1 MMTPGG
7 PTTTFLTH
15 GDPRRSSAMSI
26 FVALVVIIVA
36 AALAIGAILL
46 VRRHAPEGSYF
57 NDGDRAAGVFGV
69 LATGFAVLLG
79 LVVVLAF
86 TSYDD
91 ARTGAATEALT
102 VAQQYEVAHLLPP
115 RQGRRLAAELICY
128 GRSVVHQEWP
138 RMQDGTQTDAMNPWG
153 VALFRSLRTVE
164 PRTASEQAAY
174 SKWLDQRLERE
185 AARGAR
191 IHGASSVI
199 PTPLWLVLYVTALL
213 IVAFMLFFADS
224 GERVV
229 VQAMLIG
236 TVVAVMAATIL
247 LIRFLDNPYRPG
259 VGSLKPVAM
268 ERTLRLLDQE
278 RRIVGDTTPVPC
290 DARGATAA

>member
-1 MMTPGG
+1 MTP
-7 PTTTFLTH
+7 TASCSILLRVAS
-15 GDPRRSSAMSI
+15 RRRVPGMNV
-26 FVALVVIIVA
+26 FVALVVVA
-36 AALAIGAILL
+36 VSACVGIGAILL
-46 VRRHAPEGSYF
+46 VRRRAPEGSYF

-86 TSYDD
+86 TSYDN

-102 VAQQYEVAHLLPP
+102 VAQQYEVAHLLPR

-138 RMQDGTQTDAMNPWG
+138 RMQEGAQTDAMNPWG
-153 VALFRSLRTVE
+153 VALFRSLRAVH

-174 SKWLDQRLERE
+174 SKWLDQRLDRE

-199 PTPLWLVLYVTALL
+199 PTPLWLVLYVTAVM
-213 IVAFMLFFADS
+213 IVGFMLFFADS
-224 GERVV
+224 AERAV
-229 VQAMLIG
+229 VQAVLIG

-247 LIRFLDNPYRPG
+247 LIHFLDNPYPPG

-268 ERTLRLLDQE
+268 EQTLRLLDQE
-278 RRIVGDTTPVPC
+278 RRIVGDTTRVPC
-290 DARGATAA
+290 DAGGATRA

>member
-1 MMTPGG
+1 MNILVT
-7 PTTTFLTH
+7 
-15 GDPRRSSAMSI
+15 
-26 FVALVVIIVA
+26 VAVVSVS
-36 AALAIGAILL
+36 AALAVGAMLL
-46 VRRHAPEGSYF
+46 VRRRAPEGSYF

-115 RQGRRLAAELICY
+115 AQGRRLAAELVCY

-138 RMQDGTQTDAMNPWG
+138 RMQAGTQTDAMNPWG
-153 VALFRSLRTVE
+153 VALFRSLRTVV

-174 SKWLDQRLERE
+174 SKWLDQRLDRE
-185 AARGAR
+185 TARAAR
-191 IHGASSVI
+191 IHGASSLI
-199 PTPLWLVLYVTALL
+199 PAPLWLVLYGTAVL
-213 IVAFMLFFADS
+213 IVGFMLFFADS
-224 GERVV
+224 GERAI
-229 VQAMLIG
+229 VQATLIG

-247 LIRFLDNPYRPG
+247 LIRFLDNPYRDG

-278 RRIVGDTTPVPC
+278 RRIIGDTTRVPC
-290 DARGATAA
+290 NARGGTGA